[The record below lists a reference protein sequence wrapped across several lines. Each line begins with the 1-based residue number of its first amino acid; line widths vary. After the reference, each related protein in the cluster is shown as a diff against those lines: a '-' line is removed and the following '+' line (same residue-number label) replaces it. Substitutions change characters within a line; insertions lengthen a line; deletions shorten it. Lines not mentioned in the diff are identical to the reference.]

1 MKIKQSIPKKKKK
14 PTIRLR
20 RNHKGNQ
27 KLLRDKWKWT
37 QSILKLMGLS
47 ESGAKEER
55 FNYKCSHGKTRKL
68 SNQQPNFKL
77 KESEKELNPKLA
89 KGRR

>member
-1 MKIKQSIPKKKKK
+1 
-14 PTIRLR
+14 
-20 RNHKGNQ
+20 
-27 KLLRDKWKWT
+27 
-37 QSILKLMGLS
+37 MGLS

>member
-1 MKIKQSIPKKKKK
+1 MNTEHIK
-14 PTIRLR
+14 TD
-20 RNHKGNQ
+20 G
-27 KLLRDKWKWT
+27 T
-37 QSILKLMGLS
+37 QRKRCQ
-47 ESGAKEER
+47 EER